1 MGANKRQAVT
11 VEATFT
17 PGKYGGEGQKR
28 HYLPGWKL
36 TWTCPACGNKNTRD
50 LGDDYLSHPNIDA
63 PTTETLT
70 CYAELAHEDDGCC
83 EHEVGA
89 AMTPLKTTPEER
101 AALRESIGGY
111 LTYNSFCA
119 ESFQRYADD
128 LDTLAAEVGRYRNA
142 LRDLLRHADATYPI
156 RKRVDIG
163 HQAPPAYHLSA
174 AAYAHITELC
184 RAANISSDQD
194 DE

>member
-1 MGANKRQAVT
+1 M
-11 VEATFT
+11 
-17 PGKYGGEGQKR
+17 
-28 HYLPGWKL
+28 
-36 TWTCPACGNKNTRD
+36 
-50 LGDDYLSHPNIDA
+50 I
-63 PTTETLT
+63 
-70 CYAELAHEDDGCC
+70 
-83 EHEVGA
+83 
-89 AMTPLKTTPEER
+89 PLKTTPEER
-101 AALRESIGGY
+101 AALRAEEERRRSDAARCPSVRFSQLYDRGGR
-111 LTYNSFCA
+111 LLCA
-119 ESFQRYADD
+119 LDD
-128 LDTLAAEVGRYRNA
+128 LDTLAAALDEREAAMHMRVRGEYDRTIADAWRAKLAEAEAERDAIGEASNRLKLERDTLAAEVGRYRNA